1 MKGPLVFLGI
11 VALGGGAVVALR
23 GGGDPLPSPEPIA
36 LVAAADLPTMTVYK
50 SPTCGC
56 CGDWVEHMREA
67 GFTVE
72 VEDVVDLTAVKA
84 RLGVPTGM
92 ASCHTA
98 VIGDY
103 LVEGHVPA
111 DDVRRFLAESPDAAG
126 IAVPGM
132 PVGSPGME
140 VPGQPAAAY
149 DVMAFDR
156 DGSARV
162 YVRH

>member
-11 VALGGGAVVALR
+11 IALGAGAVLALR
-23 GGGDPLPSPEPIA
+23 GGGDPTPSPDPIA

-56 CGDWVEHMREA
+56 CGAWVEHMREA

-72 VEDVVDLTAVKA
+72 VEDVADLAPIKS
-84 RLGVPTGM
+84 RLGVPAGM

-103 LVEGHVPA
+103 VVEGHVPA
-111 DDVRRFLAESPDAAG
+111 DDVRRFLSEATDLAG
-126 IAVPGM
+126 LAVPGM
-132 PVGSPGME
+132 PAGSPGME
-140 VPGQPAAAY
+140 VPGQPAASY
-149 DVMAFDR
+149 DVMSFGK
-156 DGSARV
+156 DGSTRV
-162 YVRH
+162 YASH